1 MKQKVLKTI
10 ITLTVVFYGGLISA
24 QEPMVLTLDSAVNY
38 AVKYNKM
45 LKNSIYEL
53 DKARQKYK
61 EVRASGMPQ
70 INSTIDYN
78 NFLGAEMEI
87 QFSALAPPTIIEFNP
102 TSSFKLNV
110 SQLVFSGNYFV
121 GLQLAKLAE
130 QTVELNSQKSE
141 SEVKEQVIRAYYL
154 VLISERSLDIL
165 ATNQL
170 NTKQIYEKTENLA
183 KAGIIER
190 TEVDKL
196 LVMLASIDNAKRSAE
211 RQLEMAYNMLR
222 LQLDLDIDT
231 EIKLITSLDEITESC
246 LSEVNIKDTFTIQN
260 NFDYRLMLSQKAIL
274 EKQVLFEKSSY
285 LPTLSAYYS
294 FTQKILRPA
303 FDMQP
308 KNVVGLSLNIPI
320 FSSGTKLYKLNQ
332 AKINV
337 LKTDNT
343 IDLVTQQL
351 SLQDKQLRFNLKNT
365 FEQYETQK
373 MNIKIANE
381 VLESMNSKFK
391 QGMVSGL
398 ELTSANNNYLSAES
412 NYTSI
417 LYQLL
422 DAELALRK
430 INGKL

>member
-1 MKQKVLKTI
+1 MKQKILKTI
-10 ITLTVVFYGGLISA
+10 ITLTIILNGSIISA
-24 QEPMVLTLDSAVNY
+24 QEPMVLSLDSAVGY
-38 AVKYNKM
+38 ALKYNKI
-45 LKNSIYEL
+45 LKNSSYEL
-53 DKARQKYK
+53 DKAKQKYK
-61 EVRASGMPQ
+61 EVRSSGMPQ

-87 QFSALAPPTIIEFNP
+87 KFSEYAPPSKIEFNP

-154 VLISERSLDIL
+154 VLISERSLGIL

-196 LVMLASIDNAKRSAE
+196 SVMLASIDNAKRSAE
-211 RQLEMAYNMLR
+211 RQLEMAFNMLR
-222 LQLDLDIDT
+222 LQLDLDIDK

-246 LSEVNIKDTFTIQN
+246 LSEIIIKDTFTIQN

>member
-1 MKQKVLKTI
+1 MKQKILRTI
-10 ITLTVVFYGGLISA
+10 ITLIIILYGGIISA
-24 QEPMVLTLDSAVNY
+24 QEPMVLSLDSAVGY
-38 AVKYNKM
+38 ALKYNKM
-45 LKNSIYEL
+45 LKNSSYEL
-53 DKARQKYK
+53 DKAKQKYK
-61 EVRASGMPQ
+61 EVRSSGMPQ

-87 QFSALAPPTIIEFNP
+87 QFSELAPPSKIEFNP

-110 SQLVFSGNYFV
+110 SQLVFSGNYIV

-154 VLISERSLDIL
+154 VLISERSLGIL

-196 LVMLASIDNAKRSAE
+196 SVMLASIDNAKRSAE

-222 LQLDLDIDT
+222 LQLDLDIDK

-246 LSEVNIKDTFTIQN
+246 LSDVNLKDTFTIQN
-260 NFDYRLMLSQKAIL
+260 NFDYRLMLSQRAIL

-285 LPTLSAYYS
+285 LPTLAAYYS
-294 FTQKILRPA
+294 FTQKILKPA

-398 ELTSANNNYLSAES
+398 ERKQQLFIGRIQLYIHFV
-412 NYTSI
+412 SI
-417 LYQLL
+417 VGC
-422 DAELALRK
+422 RISITK
-430 INGKL
+430 N

>member
-1 MKQKVLKTI
+1 
-10 ITLTVVFYGGLISA
+10 LISA
-24 QEPMVLTLDSAVNY
+24 QESMVLSLDSAVNY

-45 LKNSIYEL
+45 LKNSAYEI

-78 NFLGAEMEI
+78 NFLGAQMEI
-87 QFSALAPPTIIEFNP
+87 KFSDLAPPTMIEFNP

-110 SQLVFSGNYFV
+110 SQLVFNGNYFI
-121 GLQLAKLAE
+121 GLQLSKLAE
-130 QTVELNSQKSE
+130 QTIELNFQKSE
-141 SEVKEQVIRAYYL
+141 SDVKEQVIRAYYL
-154 VLISERSLDIL
+154 VLISKRSLDIL
-165 ATNQL
+165 TNNQL
-170 NTKQIYEKTENLA
+170 NTKQIYEKTKNLA
-183 KAGIIER
+183 DAGIIER

-196 LVMLASIDNAKRSAE
+196 SVMLASIDNAKRSSE

-222 LQLDLDIDT
+222 MQLNLDVDEDINLT
-231 EIKLITSLDEITESC
+231 TSLDEITELC
-246 LSEVNIKDTFTIQN
+246 LLQVNLKDSFNIQN
-260 NFDYRLMLSQKAIL
+260 NFDYRLMLSQGAIL
-274 EKQVLFEKSSY
+274 KKQILFEKSNY
-285 LPTLSAYYS
+285 LPSIAAYYS
-294 FTQKILRPA
+294 FTQKILKPA

-320 FSSGTKLYKLNQ
+320 FSSGVKQYKLNQ

-337 LKTDNT
+337 LKNDNT
-343 IDLVTQQL
+343 IDLVSQQL
-351 SLQDKQLRFNLKNT
+351 SLQEKQLRFNLNNIL
-365 FEQYETQK
+365 EQYETQK

-398 ELTSANNNYLSAES
+398 ELTSANNNYLSAEG
-412 NYTSI
+412 NYTTI